1 MVRLV
6 LRDSTG
12 DLVGEPAGG
21 ASMML
26 NFPTNGAL
34 MTGDQMDALIE
45 HVQRHGT
52 PVECGMLTQI
62 QALVNG
68 THAYVRTIRQE
79 QDCRHKAEG
88 EAQELRAAMS
98 RMRTLLNATNSKT
111 SKPNLLGVM
120 QQVLDEID
128 VFEVP
133 ETSE

>member
-6 LRDSTG
+6 LKDSTG
-12 DLVGEPAGG
+12 DMVGNATGG
-21 ASMML
+21 ADVID
-26 NFPTNGAL
+26 FPTNGTL
-34 MTGDQMDALIE
+34 MSGDQMDALIE

-62 QALVNG
+62 KALVNG
-68 THAYVRTIRQE
+68 THAYLRTIRQE
-79 QDCRHKAEG
+79 TDCRHKAET
-88 EAQELRAAMS
+88 EVQELRAAMS

-128 VFEVP
+128 VFEVA
-133 ETSE
+133 EVE